1 MLQRKNFSILTGL
14 LIGCLAGYAVFITAA
29 WLKPSMLPVRQARAE
44 VPDSSLYASAEDVQ
58 EAFRAV
64 SAEVLPT
71 VVEVSVK
78 TEGLIEQDDD
88 IELPWNEFFYNPLE
102 DNESPRSFQS
112 QGLGSGIIIERQ
124 ENDYF
129 VITNTHVVGN
139 AEEIFI
145 ELNDGSSISAELV
158 GKDERKDLALLKFS
172 FPDRVLPV
180 IRLGD
185 SDKLYVG
192 DWVLVFGSPF
202 GYEQSVSS
210 GIVSALGRKDG
221 PGDNINDFIQTDASI
236 NQGNSGGALVNIR
249 GELVGVNTF
258 ITTPNSG
265 SIGLGFAIPVNNIIT
280 TFRQLIDTGEVNYG
294 WLGVSLGIVGE
305 EAAESL
311 GYGLKE
317 GVMIYQVF
325 EGSPADL
332 GGLQPGDLI
341 TSLDGKPMNETDR
354 LIYRIGDKAPGDTAL
369 FTVNRFG
376 EPHTIEALI
385 GEREGEEAVRALHG
399 RAMPGFVAAPLMPD
413 LRAAMNLP
421 EDISGIPVAEVYP
434 RTSAQAVDLRPGDI
448 IIAVNDTMIVTLK
461 DLYLAIG
468 PSISKAPVYTVYRNG
483 ETLKLEVKKSEKLH
497 E

>member
-1 MLQRKNFSILTGL
+1 MLQRKNFSILPGL
-14 LIGCLAGYAVFITAA
+14 LIGCLAGYAVFITVA
-29 WLKPSMLPVRQARAE
+29 WLKPSILPVQQARAE
-44 VPDSSLYASAEDVQ
+44 APDFSLYASAEEVQ

-78 TEGLIEQDDD
+78 TEGLIGQDDD
-88 IELPWNEFFYNPLE
+88 MELPWNDFFYNPLE
-102 DNESPRSFQS
+102 DNEGPRSYQS

-158 GKDERKDLALLKFS
+158 GKDERKDLALLRFS

-341 TSLDGKPMNETDR
+341 TSLDGRPMNETDR
-354 LIYRIGDKAPGDTAL
+354 LIYRIGDKAPGDIAL

-376 EPHTIEALI
+376 ETHIIEALI
-385 GEREGEEAVRALHG
+385 GEREDEEAVRALHG

-421 EDISGIPVAEVYP
+421 ENISGIPVAEVYP

-468 PSISKAPVYTVYRNG
+468 RSNSKAPVYTVFRNG
-483 ETLKLEVKKSEKLH
+483 ETLKLEEIKPEKLH